1 MNKPEREGFVE
12 DRPVGLEQLDPPEPP
27 DPPKPRKAALEKPTP
42 AEPPVPPVVQE
53 PLPDEWPIVIKLRKP
68 TREGGKNTPEITE
81 LRLREPRARDIIDAG
96 GNPCRF
102 EVTSVAGAGNV
113 WVYNWIIDDNKMMRL
128 MANLAGVL
136 ETAIFQLDTRD
147 YNNAAQRLRRFFI
160 AERDSVW

>member
-1 MNKPEREGFVE
+1 MNKPEREGFVLE
-12 DRPVGLEQLDPPEPP
+12 RPTDVPIDRPDDDVEIASEQ
-27 DPPKPRKAALEKPTP
+27 PKRAIAPKQ
-42 AEPPVPPVVQE
+42 AEPPPPPVQ
-53 PLPDEWPIVIKLRKP
+53 PLDEWPIVIKLRKP
-68 TREGGKNTPEITE
+68 TREGGKNTPEIHE
-81 LRLREPRARDIIDAG
+81 LSLREPRARDIIDAG

-128 MANLAGVL
+128 MANLAGIL
-136 ETAIFQLDTRD
+136 ETAIYQMDPRD